1 MNVLDTIVAHKRD
14 EIAAAQRAR
23 PVTTFT
29 TLRPPRDFLG
39 ALRSPGLSVI
49 AEIKRRSPSKGSIRE
64 NLDPAAMARMYQE
77 AGAAAISCLTDE
89 RFFGA
94 QPDDLPRT
102 AEATALPVLRKEFVI
117 DPYQVHEARHLGA
130 DAVLLIVRILGE
142 SQLSEL
148 LSVCRELHVAALVET
163 HSAAE
168 IDTAVRAGANVIGI
182 NNRDLDT
189 LRMSL
194 ATSLELRDRIP
205 SDCIA
210 VAESGI
216 SSRADMMALERAGF
230 DAVLLGG
237 ALLTAADPGVR
248 LRELTGVDA

>member
-1 MNVLDTIVAHKRD
+1 MNVLDTIVAHKLE
-14 EIAAAQRAR
+14 EIAAARGAR

-29 TLRPPRDFLG
+29 TLRPPRDFLS
-39 ALRSPGLSVI
+39 ALRGPGLSVI
-49 AEIKRRSPSKGSIRE
+49 AEIKRRSPSKGPIRE
-64 NLDPAAMARMYQE
+64 NLDPAAMARTYQE

-102 AEATALPVLRKEFVI
+102 AEATALPVLRKEFII
-117 DPYQVHEARHLGA
+117 DPYQIHEARHLGA

-148 LSVCRELHVAALVET
+148 LTVCRELHLAALVET

-168 IDTAVRAGANVIGI
+168 IETAVRAGAKIIGI

-189 LRMSL
+189 LRVSL
-194 ATSLELRDRIP
+194 ATSLELRDCIP
-205 SDCIA
+205 PDCVA

-216 SSRADMMALERAGF
+216 SSRVDMMALERAGF

-248 LRELTGVDA
+248 LREMTGVDA

>member
-1 MNVLDTIVAHKRD
+1 MNVLDTIVAHKR
-14 EIAAAQRAR
+14 EEVAAAQRAR
-23 PVTTFT
+23 AFFSLTTT
-29 TLRPPRDFLG
+29 RSPRNFLG
-39 ALRSPGLSVI
+39 ALRAPGLSVI
-49 AEIKRRSPSKGSIRE
+49 AEIKRRSPSKGPIRE

-94 QPDDLPRT
+94 QPGDLPRA
-102 AEATALPVLRKEFVI
+102 AEATALPVLRKEFII
-117 DPYQVHEARHLGA
+117 DPYQIHEARHHGA

-148 LSVCRELHVAALVET
+148 LSLSRELHLAALVET
-163 HSAAE
+163 HSASE
-168 IDTAVRAGANVIGI
+168 IKTAMRAGAKIIGI

-189 LRMSL
+189 LRVSL

-205 SDCIA
+205 PDCIA

-216 SSRADMMALERAGF
+216 SRRDDMVALERAGF
-230 DAVLLGG
+230 DAVLLGE

-248 LRELTGVDA
+248 LRELTGVNA